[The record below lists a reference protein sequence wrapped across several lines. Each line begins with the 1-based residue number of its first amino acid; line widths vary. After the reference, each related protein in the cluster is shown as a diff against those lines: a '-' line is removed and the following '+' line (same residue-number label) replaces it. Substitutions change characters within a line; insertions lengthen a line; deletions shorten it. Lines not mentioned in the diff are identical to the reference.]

1 MGNPY
6 LTYFKKGFFY
16 TLLFMGLNV
25 LVELITNYQETITFL
40 RALFQTERT
49 TRLIVFFTLL
59 IVWITISL
67 IISLGLIGYDYLK
80 KKTKNKKRKENKYG
94 NH

>member
-6 LTYFKKGFFY
+6 LTYFKKGFSY
-16 TLLFMGLNV
+16 TLLFMGVNV
-25 LVELITNYQETITFL
+25 LVKLITDYQETISFL
-40 RALFQTERT
+40 RALFQTEIT
-49 TRLIVFFTLL
+49 TRLIVFSTLL
-59 IVWITISL
+59 IVWIAISL